1 MINIFLK
8 SSALLITLMAL
19 LSSAA
24 FAGSGHRDNK
34 YERNNQKKSTLNF
47 RFDKRYN
54 HNHAYPRE
62 GHIVKA
68 LPRQR
73 RPIRYLGRDY
83 FFVSGIWHISSGSN
97 LVVVRPPLGIIV
109 PILPPFYTTV
119 WFHSTPYYYANDIY
133 YVWRPDMNGYEVTV
147 PPTAEGEPEA
157 SYLADEVFAYPKN
170 NQSEEQQADDRY
182 ACHRWGVDK
191 VGYDPTQPP
200 ENLSVA
206 ALNQQRENYNRA
218 MKTCLEGK
226 GYSVR

>member
-1 MINIFLK
+1 MKNIFVK
-8 SSALLITLMAL
+8 SSVLLIMLTAFF
-19 LSSAA
+19 SSVTY
-24 FAGSGHRDNK
+24 AGNGHNDKK
-34 YERNNQKKSTLNF
+34 YNNQKKSSSNF
-47 RFDKRYN
+47 RIDKRYN

-62 GHIVKA
+62 GYTVKS

-73 RPIRYLGRDY
+73 RPIHYLGRDY

-109 PILPPFYTTV
+109 PILPPYYTTI
-119 WFHSTPYYYANDIY
+119 WFHSTPYYYANDTY
-133 YVWRPDMNGYEVTV
+133 YVWRPDVNGYEVAV
-147 PPTAEGEPEA
+147 PPTDEGDPET

-182 ACHRWGVDK
+182 ACHRWSVDK

-200 ENLSVA
+200 DNLSVS
-206 ALNQQRENYNRA
+206 ALSQQRANYNRA

-226 GYSVR
+226 GYSAR

>member
-1 MINIFLK
+1 MKNILLK
-8 SSALLITLMAL
+8 SSVLLITLTAL
-19 LSSAA
+19 LSTAA
-24 FAGSGHRDNK
+24 FADRGQRDNK
-34 YERNNQKKSTLNF
+34 YERNNQKKSAVNL

-62 GHIVKA
+62 GYIVKS
-68 LPRQR
+68 LPGQR
-73 RPIRYLGRDY
+73 RPIHYRGKNY
-83 FFVSGIWHISSGSN
+83 FFVSGIWHISSGSH

-133 YVWRPDMNGYEVTV
+133 YVWRPDVNGYEVTV
-147 PPTAEGEPEA
+147 PPTTEGEPGV

-170 NQSEEQQADDRY
+170 KQSEEQQADDRY

-191 VGYDPTQPP
+191 TGYDPTQPP
-200 ENLSVA
+200 ENLSVT
-206 ALNQQRENYNRA
+206 ALSQQRENYNRA